1 MRLRFL
7 KPVLILT
14 LILAALLAWPIIE
27 WLSEVRN
34 AVIAAWIMGL
44 GNTVLGMLAIEL
56 TLQKSTAVFM
66 ASFFGGMGIRVFLI
80 LFVFAFLL
88 SEGYDAKTLTFF
100 LMGFYF
106 AYVIIEIRYLVRA
119 LSQRRGGMLQV

>member
-14 LILAALLAWPIIE
+14 LILAALMAWPMIA
-27 WLSEVRN
+27 WLTEVRG
-34 AVIAAWIMGL
+34 AVIAAWAMGF
-44 GNTVLGMLAIEL
+44 GNAVIGMLSIEL
-56 TLQKSTAVFM
+56 TLPKSTAVFM
-66 ASFFGGMGIRVFLI
+66 ASFFGGMAIRVFLI

-88 SEGYDAKTLTFF
+88 SEGFDAMTLTFF

-106 AYVIIEIRYLVRA
+106 AYVIIEIRYLVRV
-119 LSQRRGGMLQV
+119 LSRRRGGMLQI